1 LRNVR
6 EQLEKADIPIF
17 TTTIVERAAYRDIFD
32 YGGLLSGLP
41 PGSVSNL
48 DRARANAGHFAAEV
62 IARLRADAGHA
73 RADAK
78 AGAA

>member
-1 LRNVR
+1 LHNVR
-6 EQLEKADIPIF
+6 EQLEKADIPMF
-17 TTTIVERAAYRDIFD
+17 TATIVERTAYRSIFD
-32 YGGLLSGLP
+32 YGGLLSDLQ

-48 DRARANAGHFAAEV
+48 DKACANAGHFAPEV
-62 IARLRADAGHA
+62 IARLRADAGHT